1 MSDDVTLNGIFTF
14 DSEKG
19 PYASSKSEILDD
31 LKLISKEAFGSDFVI
46 EQGTEW
52 YSFID
57 ALAASLANS
66 AGAAMLMYNSL
77 SVNNASGIM
86 LDTICSL
93 TGIVRKSAIPASVV
107 VTCSVSQ
114 GATEGISIPV
124 GTILQDPSGKLWSN
138 TAAGQIP
145 IGGTFV
151 NIRFYA
157 QGEDNINAHVDA
169 NTTFHLKNTLSV
181 SDALTFINKSESIVG
196 TPEESDAQL
205 RYRYTQSQHK
215 QSTATVDAVKAKI
228 LSIDKISY
236 CQIKENNTSAE
247 GADRDKLS
255 PHSIWVVVDT
265 KNHEGSSWDGVGYS
279 TDPMDIE
286 IAETILNYRSLGCGV
301 SVTQDGDASYS
312 TIEGNSKGK
321 GNISC
326 MFKASDFGGPDDV
339 SYVISFTRAKP
350 KTCKVFYRLVKEKET
365 DSNGNPILYKD
376 DTVEKNVNSAVQ
388 AYINSLGP
396 AQTVSYS
403 SVSSVINRILANL
416 SESVDIDKLVIGDSD
431 TQSSS
436 DTKRLNTKIFEYA
449 HSDASDIVMIKT

>member
-57 ALAASLANS
+57 ALASSLANS
-66 AGAAMLMYNSL
+66 AGAAMRMYNSL

-107 VTCSVSQ
+107 VTCSVPNN
-114 GATEGISIPV
+114 ATEGISIPV

-145 IGGTFV
+145 IGGTSV
-151 NIRFYA
+151 DIRFYA

-169 NTTFHLKNTLSV
+169 NTTFQLKNTLGV
-181 SDALTFINKSESIVG
+181 SDTLTFMNKSESIVG

-236 CQIKENNTSAE
+236 CQIKENNTSQE
-247 GADRDKLS
+247 SKDNDKLT

-265 KNHEGSSWDGVGYS
+265 KNHEGSSWNGEDTS
-279 TDPMDIE
+279 KDSMDIK

-301 SVTQDGDASYS
+301 SVTQDSSAAYTKSD
-312 TIEGNSKGK
+312 GK
-321 GNISC
+321 GNILC
-326 MFKASDFGGPDDV
+326 EFKASDFGGPADV
-339 SYVISFTRAKP
+339 NYAISFTRAKP
-350 KTCKVFYRLVKEKET
+350 KTCKVFYSLVRGGSAYE
-365 DSNGNPILYKD
+365 DS
-376 DTVEKNVNSAVQ
+376 TVEKNINNAVLL
-388 AYINSLGP
+388 YINSLGP
-396 AQTVSYS
+396 SQSVLYS
-403 SVSSVINRILANL
+403 GVSSVINRILVNL
-416 SESVDIDKLVIGDSD
+416 SESVDLDTLVIGDNTTTS
-431 TQSSS
+431 TST
-436 DTKRLNTKIFEYA
+436 TKRLNTKIFEYA
-449 HSDASDIVMIKT
+449 HSDESDIAMIKTSKV